1 MAQNIKNHIH
11 VHIFKPGDKLVT
23 SLYFEPKYFNPENL
37 IKVLIIRF
45 LFLFLVDFLN

>member
-23 SLYFEPKYFNPENL
+23 SLYFEPKYFNPE
-37 IKVLIIRF
+37 VLIIRF
-45 LFLFLVDFLN
+45 LFLFLVDLIANYY